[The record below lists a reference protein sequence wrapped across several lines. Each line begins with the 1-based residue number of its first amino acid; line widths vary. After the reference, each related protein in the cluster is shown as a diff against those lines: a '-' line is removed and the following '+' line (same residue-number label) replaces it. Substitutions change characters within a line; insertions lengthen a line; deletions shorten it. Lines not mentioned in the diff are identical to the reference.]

1 MVMKSLE
8 EKEAR
13 ELFMFHALGNKN
25 HVLTKDFNDIR
36 MKIIKACGGF
46 PLSLKL
52 LGSFCAILK
61 NWKFGKVH

>member
-25 HVLTKDFNDIR
+25 HVSTKDFNDIC
-36 MKIIKACGGF
+36 MKIIKSCGGF
-46 PLSLKL
+46 
-52 LGSFCAILK
+52 
-61 NWKFGKVH
+61 